1 MNGGQGDRGASEFLL
16 TSQSDDL
23 IQIEIIG
30 CTKEPAEKLSRPI
43 GSNFAYDS
51 WQDNFGR
58 LHDRSKEIPKVM
70 KQFGRLF
77 PNRMTIQLPQDET
90 LFSDWK
96 QQLERDVEIM
106 KAQSNVV
113 SIRMPCKGILL
124 FGSLGTGKFMLAK
137 AVSIEAGANFIN
149 ISMSGIT
156 SKEVRVDSYG
166 DGVGDFDW
174 FS

>member
-1 MNGGQGDRGASEFLL
+1 
-16 TSQSDDL
+16 
-23 IQIEIIG
+23 
-30 CTKEPAEKLSRPI
+30 
-43 GSNFAYDS
+43 
-51 WQDNFGR
+51 DNFGR

-113 SIRMPCKGILL
+113 SIRM
-124 FGSLGTGKFMLAK
+124 
-137 AVSIEAGANFIN
+137 
-149 ISMSGIT
+149 
-156 SKEVRVDSYG
+156 
-166 DGVGDFDW
+166 
-174 FS
+174 